1 MYIVSTNQVVCMI
14 THIRSGLIN
23 INYRSTR
30 INDPVG
36 PMSCV
41 FLQLLFQVPQ
51 KFPFACI
58 GQACLEEKKLYMRRR
73 YQETC
78 YRPVQV
84 FEPGAMKN
92 ILLVITS
99 QNQFRQQGL
108 PKSSAAVQPVHQVR
122 SLYKGLQKCNQ
133 GPQRRH

>member
-51 KFPFACI
+51 KKIICLHTLGMFGRETIVYEKEIPRDLLPASAC
-58 GQACLEEKKLYMRRR
+58 A
-73 YQETC
+73 
-78 YRPVQV
+78 
-84 FEPGAMKN
+84 
-92 ILLVITS
+92 
-99 QNQFRQQGL
+99 
-108 PKSSAAVQPVHQVR
+108 
-122 SLYKGLQKCNQ
+122 
-133 GPQRRH
+133 